1 MATQS
6 RPLSPH
12 LQVYKPQLT
21 SVMSILHRI
30 TGVVNAFGF
39 LLVAVWLL
47 ALAAGEPTY
56 AAFLACA
63 ASLPGQLLLFA
74 FSASLVY
81 HLLNGVRHLFWDAGF
96 GFGIPQ
102 VYRSGYTVIVLA
114 LLLTGLLWYLGLSV
128 GGAA

>member
-39 LLVAVWLL
+39 LLLAVWLL

-63 ASLPGQLLLFA
+63 ASQPGQLLLFA